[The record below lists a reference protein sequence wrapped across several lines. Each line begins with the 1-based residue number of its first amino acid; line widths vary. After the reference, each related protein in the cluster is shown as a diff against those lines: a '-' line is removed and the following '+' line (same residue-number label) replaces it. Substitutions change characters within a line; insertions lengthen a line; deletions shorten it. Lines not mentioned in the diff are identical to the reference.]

1 MKTKF
6 KKIITTSLAFSLVG
20 LFSIQAIA
28 QSGEISRT
36 PSGKPD
42 LSGIWQAMTT
52 AHYNVEPHSAS
63 YGPYPREMGAI
74 SAVPAS
80 LGLVEGGKIPYN
92 EQALRVRDTNRATCR
107 VCHELTTCHSL
118 FRLCNL
124 QK

>member
-6 KKIITTSLAFSLVG
+6 KKIITTSLFVSLTG
-20 LFSIQAIA
+20 LFSIQGLA

-52 AHYNVEPHSAS
+52 AHYNIEPHAAS
-63 YGPYPREMGAI
+63 YGPYPRDMGAV
-74 SAVPAS
+74 SAIPAS

-92 EQALRVRDTNRATCR
+92 EQALRVRDANRADA
-107 VCHELTTCHSL
+107 HNLDPLTKCYMPGVP
-118 FRLCNL
+118 
-124 QK
+124 